1 VLTVEANLVLAD
13 IDFSGKVGG
22 HRYGAC
28 RCETSRRSRTMSWD
42 ISLFNAP
49 PGITIEEI
57 PRDYEPAP
65 LGSVAE
71 VLGRLQAA
79 FVDLDLSD
87 PTWGDL
93 ERSAWSVEFNIGA
106 EDPVRS
112 IMLHVRGGGDD
123 VVQVVRETAHVLGC
137 RALDCSSGE
146 FIEDG
151 GRDGWADFQAFRDR
165 AFGQGAATREVE
177 R

>member
-1 VLTVEANLVLAD
+1 
-13 IDFSGKVGG
+13 
-22 HRYGAC
+22 
-28 RCETSRRSRTMSWD
+28 MSWD

-49 PGITIEEI
+49 PGMTIEEI

-65 LGSVAE
+65 LGSAVE

-79 FVDLDLSD
+79 FVDLDLGD

-93 ERSAWSVEFNIGA
+93 ERSGWSIEFNIGR
-106 EDPVRS
+106 ENPVRS

-123 VVQVVRETAHVLGC
+123 VVQVVRETAQVLRC

-165 AFGQGAATREVE
+165 VFEQPAAAQEP
-177 R
+177 

>member
-1 VLTVEANLVLAD
+1 
-13 IDFSGKVGG
+13 
-22 HRYGAC
+22 
-28 RCETSRRSRTMSWD
+28 MSWD

-57 PRDYEPAP
+57 SRDYDPAP
-65 LGSVAE
+65 LGSVPE
-71 VLGRLQAA
+71 ILDRLQAA

-93 ERSAWSVEFNIGA
+93 ERAAWSIEFNIGS
-106 EDPVRS
+106 EDPVQS

-123 VVQVVRETAHVLGC
+123 VVQVVRKTAHILGC
-137 RALDCSSGE
+137 RAFDCSSGE
-146 FIEDG
+146 FIESG
-151 GRDGWADFQAFRDR
+151 ARDGWADFQAYRDR
-165 AFGQGAATREVE
+165 LIDRGLVVQEAE

>member
-1 VLTVEANLVLAD
+1 
-13 IDFSGKVGG
+13 
-22 HRYGAC
+22 
-28 RCETSRRSRTMSWD
+28 MSWD
-42 ISLFNAP
+42 VSLFNAP

-57 PRDYEPAP
+57 RHDHELVP

-93 ERSAWSVEFNIGA
+93 ERAGWSIEFTIGR

-137 RALDCSSGE
+137 RAFDCSSGE
-146 FIEDG
+146 FIEDD
-151 GRDGWADFQAFRDR
+151 GRDGWAAFQAFRDGVI
-165 AFGQGAATREVE
+165 GQGAATLEAE

>member
-1 VLTVEANLVLAD
+1 
-13 IDFSGKVGG
+13 
-22 HRYGAC
+22 
-28 RCETSRRSRTMSWD
+28 MSWD

-49 PGITIEEI
+49 PEIAVEEI
-57 PRDYEPAP
+57 PRDYEPVP

-71 VLGRLQAA
+71 ILDRLQAA

-93 ERSAWSVEFNIGA
+93 ERAGWSIEFNIGR
-106 EDPVRS
+106 EDPVQS

-123 VVQVVRETAHVLGC
+123 VVQVVRETAHILGC
-137 RALDCSSGE
+137 RAFDCSSGE
-146 FIEDG
+146 FIEDE

-165 AFGQGAATREVE
+165 GIGQADATQKMEG
-177 R
+177 

>member
-1 VLTVEANLVLAD
+1 
-13 IDFSGKVGG
+13 
-22 HRYGAC
+22 
-28 RCETSRRSRTMSWD
+28 MSWD

-57 PRDYEPAP
+57 PRDYEPSP

-71 VLGRLQAA
+71 VLGRLQTA

-93 ERSAWSVEFNIGA
+93 QRAAWSIEFNIGS
-106 EDPVRS
+106 ENPVRS

-123 VVQVVRETAHVLGC
+123 VVQVVCETTHILGC
-137 RALDCSSGE
+137 RAFDCSSGE
-146 FIEDG
+146 FIENG
-151 GRDGWADFQAFRDR
+151 ARDGWAAFQVYRDGLVDR
-165 AFGQGAATREVE
+165 GTVVQETE

>member
-1 VLTVEANLVLAD
+1 
-13 IDFSGKVGG
+13 
-22 HRYGAC
+22 
-28 RCETSRRSRTMSWD
+28 MSWD
-42 ISLFNAP
+42 IGLFNAP
-49 PGITIEEI
+49 PEITIEEI
-57 PRDYEPAP
+57 PHDYEPVP

-93 ERSAWSVEFNIGA
+93 ERSGWSIEFGIGR

-165 AFGQGAATREVE
+165 AVCDGVATQNVE

>member
-1 VLTVEANLVLAD
+1 
-13 IDFSGKVGG
+13 
-22 HRYGAC
+22 
-28 RCETSRRSRTMSWD
+28 MSWD

-49 PGITIEEI
+49 PETTIEEI
-57 PRDYEPAP
+57 PRDYEPLP
-65 LGSVAE
+65 IGSVAE
-71 VLGRLQAA
+71 VLSRLQAA
-79 FVDLDLSD
+79 FADLDLSD

-93 ERSAWSVEFNIGA
+93 ERSGWSIEFNIGS

-137 RALDCSSGE
+137 SALDCSSGE
-146 FIEDG
+146 FIEEG
-151 GRDGWADFQAFRDR
+151 GRDGWADFQAFRDGVI
-165 AFGQGAATREVE
+165 GQGAAAQNVE

>member
-1 VLTVEANLVLAD
+1 
-13 IDFSGKVGG
+13 
-22 HRYGAC
+22 
-28 RCETSRRSRTMSWD
+28 MSWD

-49 PGITIEEI
+49 PGVTIEEI
-57 PRDYEPAP
+57 PHDYDPTP
-65 LGSVAE
+65 LGAVAE
-71 VLGRLQAA
+71 IRDRLQAA

-87 PTWGDL
+87 PTWGNL
-93 ERSAWSVEFNIGA
+93 ERSGWSVEFNIGA

-137 RALDCSSGE
+137 RAFDCSSGE

-165 AFGQGAATREVE
+165 AIGQGAAAQDVE

>member
-1 VLTVEANLVLAD
+1 
-13 IDFSGKVGG
+13 
-22 HRYGAC
+22 
-28 RCETSRRSRTMSWD
+28 MSWD

-49 PGITIEEI
+49 PEISIEEI
-57 PRDYEPAP
+57 PRDYEPSP

-71 VLGRLQAA
+71 VLSRLQAA
-79 FVDLDLSD
+79 FADLDLSD

-93 ERSAWSVEFNIGA
+93 ERSGWSIEFNIGS
-106 EDPVRS
+106 EDPVSS

-123 VVQVVRETAHVLGC
+123 VVQVVRETARVLGC

-146 FIEDG
+146 FIEDDG
-151 GRDGWADFQAFRDR
+151 SDGWADFQEFRDR
-165 AFGQGAATREVE
+165 AFGQGAAMQDVE

>member
-1 VLTVEANLVLAD
+1 
-13 IDFSGKVGG
+13 
-22 HRYGAC
+22 
-28 RCETSRRSRTMSWD
+28 MSWD
-42 ISLFNAP
+42 ISLFKAP

-57 PRDYEPAP
+57 PRDYEPVP

-71 VLGRLQAA
+71 ILDRLQAA

-93 ERSAWSVEFNIGA
+93 ERAGWSIEFNIGR
-106 EDPVRS
+106 EDPVQS

-123 VVQVVRETAHVLGC
+123 VVQVVRETAHILGC
-137 RALDCSSGE
+137 RAFDSSSGE

-151 GRDGWADFQAFRDR
+151 GIDGWADFQAYRD
-165 AFGQGAATREVE
+165 GGIESGGATQKVE
-177 R
+177 G